1 MCLCAASVLCV
12 CASVLCSKILTLR
25 TGTAEVTGD
34 VRLKSIERAILHKL
48 PLSGIPGVN
57 KVLRDHKKSQ
67 LLGFAHYNPVSKG
80 IDMGL
85 EEWFFETEGSNLL
98 ATLALPGVDAHR
110 TICND
115 IKEVLQVSERRERLC
130 RGSATCVRSWSWCR
144 CWWC

>member
-1 MCLCAASVLCV
+1 VLRLRFLRNKAEEGKNSDNAFV
-12 CASVLCSKILTLR
+12 CAFALIDSR
-25 TGTAEVTGD
+25 AGTAEVTGD

-67 LLGFAHYNPVSKG
+67 LLGFAHYNAASKG
-80 IDMGL
+80 IDMGV

-98 ATLALPGVDAHR
+98 ATLALPGVDARR

-115 IKEVLQVSERRERLC
+115 IKEVLQVRIVSVVRCCCCC
-130 RGSATCVRSWSWCR
+130 RF
-144 CWWC
+144 